1 MRVIRSAAALLA
13 ACLTA
18 AGAAEL
24 ALVQTVPDETVYGSA
39 LAAKPVETWVEM
51 IDGASAA
58 LDIEQFYI
66 AHKPGEPMEPV
77 LDAVKRA
84 AARGV
89 KVRIIVDKVMMGE
102 SAGPLKELGA
112 LDNIEGRVIDYR
124 KAFGGVQHAKFFIVD
139 GREVFVGSQNFDWR
153 ALRHIHELG
162 LRIKSERA
170 AKTFAAIFEED
181 WAIAGGAAPTKRFRK
196 PDFKPVSRKVPEA
209 ASFNGEPVSYHLS
222 FSPVKSRPASFGA
235 EIKELLRMIK
245 KAKSSFR
252 AQVMSYAIKDY
263 DGTLWFELDKALR
276 AAGRR
281 GVEVRLIFA
290 DWTMGKK
297 DDKYIKELA
306 KAKNVSV
313 KISSLP
319 QHSGGFVP
327 FARVEHCKYAVADGE
342 VSYISTS
349 NWGKSY
355 FYGTRDAAVFVDGE
369 SMARALGDIFE
380 TAWSGPYV
388 EPVDQEKKY
397 KAVKRD

>member
-1 MRVIRSAAALLA
+1 MRALLSIPVLLLAAALPA
-13 ACLTA
+13 AS
-18 AGAAEL
+18 AEL
-24 ALVQTVPDETVYGSA
+24 TLVQTVPEETVYGSE
-39 LAAKPVETWVEM
+39 AASPASGTWLEM
-51 IDGASAA
+51 IDGASAT

-66 AHKPGEPMEPV
+66 AHRPGEPLEAV
-77 LDAVKRA
+77 LEAVKRA

-102 SAGPLKELGA
+102 SAGPLKELAA
-112 LDNIEGRVIDYR
+112 LENIEGRVIDYR

-170 AKTFAAIFEED
+170 ARTFAVIFEED
-181 WAIAGGAAPTKRFRK
+181 WAIAGGAAPSKRFKKTDFLPVTRK
-196 PDFKPVSRKVPEA
+196 KPEA
-209 ASFNGEPVSYHLS
+209 ASFRGEPVSYSLA
-222 FSPVKSRPASFGA
+222 FSPERSAPSSYDS

-245 KAKSSFR
+245 KARRGFS

-281 GVEVRLIFA
+281 GVRVRLIFA

-297 DDKYIKELA
+297 DDAYIKSLA
-306 KAKNVSV
+306 AAKNVEI

-319 QHSGGFVP
+319 EHSGGFVP
-327 FARVEHCKYAVADGE
+327 FSRVEHCKYAVADGE
-342 VSYISTS
+342 ASYLSTS

-355 FYGTRDAAVFVDGE
+355 FYGSRDAAVFVRG
-369 SMARALGDIFE
+369 AAAAKALGDIFE
-380 TAWSGPYV
+380 AAWSGPYA
-388 EPVDQEKKY
+388 EPVDQERKY
-397 KAVKRD
+397 KAVKRS

>member
-1 MRVIRSAAALLA
+1 MKLAAALLA

-18 AGAAEL
+18 VRAAEL
-24 ALVQTVPDETVYGSA
+24 TLVQTVPEETAYGST
-39 LAAKPVETWVEM
+39 LAAGPVESWVEM
-51 IDGASAA
+51 MDGAKSA
-58 LDIEQFYI
+58 LDIEQYYI
-66 AHKPGEPMEPV
+66 AHRPGEPMEPV
-77 LDAVKRA
+77 LEAVKRA

-89 KVRIIVDKVMMGE
+89 KVRIIVDKLMMGE
-102 SAGPLKELGA
+102 SAGPLGELGA
-112 LDNIEGRVIDYR
+112 LENIEGRVIDYR

-162 LRIKSERA
+162 LRIRSERA
-170 AKTFAAIFEED
+170 AKTFAVLFEED
-181 WAIAGGAAPTKRFRK
+181 WAIAGGAAPTRRFRK
-196 PDFKPVSRKVPEA
+196 PDFVPVGRKKPEA
-209 ASFNGEPVSYHLS
+209 ASFNGEPVSYSLA
-222 FSPVKSRPASFGA
+222 FSPAKPLPSSFDP
-235 EIKELLRMIK
+235 EIKELLRLIK
-245 KAKSSFR
+245 KAKKSFS

-306 KAKNVSV
+306 KAKNVSL
-313 KISSLP
+313 KISTLP

-327 FARVEHCKYAVADGE
+327 FARVEHCKYAVADGR
-342 VSYISTS
+342 VSYVSTS

-355 FYGTRDAAVFVDGE
+355 FYATRDAAVIAEGE
-369 SMARALGDIFE
+369 ALARALGGIFE
-380 TAWSGPYV
+380 TSWNGPYV
-388 EPVDQEKKY
+388 EPVDPSKKY

>member
-1 MRVIRSAAALLA
+1 MRIIRSLLVLLLA
-13 ACLTA
+13 GLSPAL
-18 AGAAEL
+18 AAEL
-24 ALVQTVPDETVYGSA
+24 TLVQTVPDETVYGST
-39 LAAKPVETWVEM
+39 LTVRPVETWVEM
-51 IDGASAA
+51 IDGAEST

-66 AHKPGEPMEPV
+66 AHKPGEPLGTV
-77 LDAVKRA
+77 LEAVKRA

-102 SAGPLKELGA
+102 SAAPLKELGA
-112 LDNIEGRVIDYR
+112 LENIEGRVINYR

-162 LRIKSERA
+162 LRIKSGRA
-170 AKTFAAIFEED
+170 AKTFSVIFEED
-181 WAIAGGAAPTKRFRK
+181 WAIAGGAAPSKRFKK
-196 PDFKPVSRKVPEA
+196 PGFRPVSRKKPET
-209 ASFNGEPVSYHLS
+209 ASFLGEEVTYHLA
-222 FSPVKSRPASFGA
+222 FSPARSRPSSFGV

-245 KAKSSFR
+245 KARTSFR

-297 DDKYIKELA
+297 DDKYIKDLA
-306 KAKNVSV
+306 GAKNVSV
-313 KISSLP
+313 RISSLP
-319 QHSGGFVP
+319 EHSGGFVP
-327 FARVEHCKYAVADGE
+327 YARVEHCKYAVADGK
-342 VSYISTS
+342 VSYLSTS

-355 FYGTRDAAVFVDGE
+355 FYGSRDAAVIVDGAP
-369 SMARALGDIFE
+369 MARALGDIFE
-380 TAWSGPYV
+380 TAWGGPYT
-388 EPVDQEKKY
+388 EPVDRDKKY
-397 KAVKRD
+397 KAVKRN

>member
-1 MRVIRSAAALLA
+1 MNRVKLAFIMLLA
-13 ACLTA
+13 GSSPAR
-18 AGAAEL
+18 AAEIT
-24 ALVQTVPDETVYGSA
+24 LVQTVPDETVYGSA
-39 LAAKPVETWVEM
+39 LAAKPVGTWLEM
-51 IDGASAA
+51 IDGAAA
-58 LDIEQFYI
+58 TLDIEQFYI
-66 AHKPGEPMEPV
+66 AHRPGEPLEAV
-77 LDAVKRA
+77 LEAVKRA

-112 LDNIEGRVIDYR
+112 LENIEGRVIDYR

-170 AKTFAAIFEED
+170 AKTFAVIFEED
-181 WAIAGGAAPTKRFRK
+181 WAIAGGAAPTKRFGK
-196 PDFKPVSRKVPEA
+196 PDFTPVSRKRPET
-209 ASFNGEPVSYHLS
+209 ASFHGGEVSYHLS
-222 FSPVKSRPASFGA
+222 FSPVKSRPSSFGV
-235 EIKELLRMIK
+235 EIKELLRVIK
-245 KAKSSFR
+245 KAKKSLSV
-252 AQVMSYAIKDY
+252 QVMSYAIKDY

-327 FARVEHCKYAVADGE
+327 FARVEHCKYAVADGK
-342 VSYISTS
+342 VSVLSTS

-355 FYGTRDAAVFVDGE
+355 FYGSRDAAVTMDGE
-369 SMARALGDIFE
+369 AAAKALLDVFE
-380 TAWSGPYV
+380 AAWNGPYV
-388 EPVDQEKKY
+388 EPVDQERKY
-397 KAVKRD
+397 KAVKRS

>member
-1 MRVIRSAAALLA
+1 MRVIKSLLVLLLA
-13 ACLTA
+13 GLSPAL
-18 AGAAEL
+18 AAEL
-24 ALVQTVPDETVYGSA
+24 TLVQTVPDETVYGSP
-39 LAAKPVETWVEM
+39 LAAKPSETWVEM
-51 IDGASAA
+51 IDGAAA
-58 LDIEQFYI
+58 TLDIEQFYI
-66 AHKPGEPMEPV
+66 AHKPGEPLETV
-77 LDAVKRA
+77 LEAVRRA

-89 KVRIIVDKVMMGE
+89 RVRIIVDKVMMGE

-170 AKTFAAIFEED
+170 AKTFSVIFEED
-181 WAIAGGAAPTKRFRK
+181 WAIAGGAAPAKRFKK
-196 PDFKPVSRKVPEA
+196 PDFKPVSRKYPEA
-209 ASFNGEPVSYHLS
+209 ASFNGEPVSYQLS
-222 FSPVKSRPASFGA
+222 FSPVKSRPSSFGV

-245 KAKSSFR
+245 KAKKSFR

-281 GVEVRLIFA
+281 GVEVRLILA

-327 FARVEHCKYAVADGE
+327 FARVEHCKYAVADGK
-342 VSYISTS
+342 VSYLSTS

-355 FYGTRDAAVFVDGE
+355 FYGTRDAAVIADGE

-380 TAWSGPYV
+380 AAWSGPYV
-388 EPVDQEKKY
+388 EPVDQERKY

>member
-1 MRVIRSAAALLA
+1 MRVIKTLLVLMLAGLSPAL
-13 ACLTA
+13 
-18 AGAAEL
+18 AAEL
-24 ALVQTVPDETVYGSA
+24 TLVQTVPDETVYGSTLTA
-39 LAAKPVETWVEM
+39 RPVDTWVEM
-51 IDGASAA
+51 MDGASAT

-66 AHKPGEPMEPV
+66 AHKPGEPLEAV

-102 SAGPLKELGA
+102 SSGPLKELGA
-112 LDNIEGRVIDYR
+112 LENVEGRVINYR

-170 AKTFAAIFEED
+170 ARTFSVIFEED
-181 WAIAGGAAPTKRFRK
+181 WAIAGGAAPTERFRK
-196 PDFKPVSRKVPEA
+196 PGFKPVSRKRPEA
-209 ASFNGEPVSYHLS
+209 ASFLGEKVSYHLA
-222 FSPVKSRPASFGA
+222 FSPVKSRPSSFGA

-245 KAKSSFR
+245 KAKTSFR

-263 DGTLWFELDKALR
+263 DGTLWFELDRALR

-297 DDKYIKELA
+297 DDKYIKDLA
-306 KAKNVSV
+306 EAKNISV
-313 KISSLP
+313 RISSLP
-319 QHSGGFVP
+319 RHSGGFVP
-327 FARVEHCKYAVADGE
+327 FARVEHCKYAVADGK
-342 VSYISTS
+342 VSYVSTS

-355 FYGTRDAAVFVDGE
+355 FYGSRDAAVFVKGS
-369 SMARALGDIFE
+369 SMGRALGDIFE
-380 TAWSGPYV
+380 TAWGGPYV
-388 EPVDQEKKY
+388 EPVEQEKKY
-397 KAVKRD
+397 KAVKRN

>member
-1 MRVIRSAAALLA
+1 MRVIKILLVLLLTGLSPALA
-13 ACLTA
+13 AEIT
-18 AGAAEL
+18 
-24 ALVQTVPDETVYGSA
+24 LVQTVADETVYGST
-39 LAAKPVETWVEM
+39 LAAKSLDTWVEM
-51 IDGASAA
+51 MDGASAT

-66 AHKPGEPMEPV
+66 AHRPGEPLETV
-77 LDAVKRA
+77 LEAVKRA

-112 LDNIEGRVIDYR
+112 LENIEGRVIDYR

-170 AKTFAAIFEED
+170 AKTFSVIFEED
-181 WAIAGGAAPTKRFRK
+181 WAIAGGAVPTKKFAR
-196 PDFKPVSRKVPEA
+196 PDFVPVTRKKPEA
-209 ASFNGEPVSYHLS
+209 ASFHGSPVSYSLA
-222 FSPVKSRPASFGA
+222 FSPAKSRPSSFDT
-235 EIKELLRMIK
+235 EIKELLRAIK
-245 KAKSSFR
+245 KAKKSLSV
-252 AQVMSYAIKDY
+252 QIMSYAIKDY

-290 DWTMGKK
+290 DWTMGKR
-297 DDKYIKELA
+297 DDKYIKGLA
-306 KAKNVSV
+306 KARNVSV

-327 FARVEHCKYAVADGE
+327 FARVEHCKYVVADGK
-342 VSYISTS
+342 VSVLSTS

-355 FYGTRDAAVFVDGE
+355 FYASRDAAVTIDGE
-369 SMARALGDIFE
+369 AAAGALGDIFE
-380 TAWSGPYV
+380 AAWSGPYV

-397 KAVKRD
+397 RAVKRN